1 MEAAPPP
8 PKRRSV
14 GGDATNTAPET
25 AASRKRKSTDAAD
38 PMMIAAAARR
48 RSLGGKRKS
57 RGSPTTTDATGAA
70 SRKRTSVGDGTTSRK
85 RRSLAT
91 DDGVA
96 ARVKRRRSLEGAP
109 LFSPP
114 DEKKA
119 TPAKA
124 SPGAAELGFFS
135 PAASAKRSKAWS
147 VRASARRAAD
157 AWADHDGWFPSSKG
171 DEAAFLALVES
182 RGCPP
187 AKRLE
192 AWAAWARTD
201 QATALLMEV
210 SNDAAL
216 ETQISKD
223 VKRTL
228 RGTPYF
234 RDGDGAVYLAAFLRT
249 RAAEDTS
256 VGYVQGMNYVAAF
269 CLLVARGDADADAN
283 PAPTARDDA
292 RRAYDAFRALTGLCR
307 GYYVDGF
314 PALHRDVRVFSDLLS
329 EHLPEIAAHLEKVRA
344 EAMTYAPRFLMALF
358 LHMLPG
364 HVVARILDCVLA
376 ASAVDP
382 AGASDSTSAVL
393 VHTLLAV
400 VAAAKDELAATN
412 DFCAAQGALV
422 RAARNTPSFE
432 KLRRR
437 APCSVEACRV
447 ALTRPPRP
455 QAPPAPPT
463 PQRLF
468 PLPPP
473 PPAAPPTGILQNL
486 RSWFEND
493 EYATDTMRRPRLSPR
508 PRRSA
513 RRSAGVELSTFAR
526 SAASPVRF
534 ALEALSPAPV
544 RGENPLSRWV

>member
-1 MEAAPPP
+1 MEAAPQP

-14 GGDATNTAPET
+14 GGDATNTA
-25 AASRKRKSTDAAD
+25 AG
-38 PMMIAAAARR
+38 R

-57 RGSPTTTDATGAA
+57 RGSPTEAAPTTM
-70 SRKRTSVGDGTTSRK
+70 SRK
-85 RRSLAT
+85 RRSLTT

-96 ARVKRRRSLEGAP
+96 SRVKRRRSLEGAP

-114 DEKKA
+114 DKNE

-192 AWAAWARTD
+192 AWAAWAGNEPTE
-201 QATALLMEV
+201 LLLEV
-210 SNDAAL
+210 GGDAAL

-234 RDGDGAVYLAAFLRT
+234 RDGDGATYLAAFLRT

-283 PAPTARDDA
+283 PAPTSRDDA
-292 RRAYDAFRALTGLCR
+292 KRAYDAFRALTSLCR

-329 EHLPEIAAHLEKVRA
+329 EHLPEIASHLAKVRA

-364 HVVARILDCVLA
+364 HVVARLLDCVLA

-382 AGASDSTSAVL
+382 AGGSDATSAVL

-400 VAAAKDELAATN
+400 VATAKDSILAT

-437 APCSVEACRV
+437 APCSVEACRA
-447 ALTRPPRP
+447 ALTRPVPPP

-513 RRSAGVELSTFAR
+513 RRSAGVELSTLAR

>member
-1 MEAAPPP
+1 M
-8 PKRRSV
+8 
-14 GGDATNTAPET
+14 
-25 AASRKRKSTDAAD
+25 
-38 PMMIAAAARR
+38 
-48 RSLGGKRKS
+48 
-57 RGSPTTTDATGAA
+57 
-70 SRKRTSVGDGTTSRK
+70 
-85 RRSLAT
+85 
-91 DDGVA
+91 
-96 ARVKRRRSLEGAP
+96 
-109 LFSPP
+109 
-114 DEKKA
+114 
-119 TPAKA
+119 
-124 SPGAAELGFFS
+124 
-135 PAASAKRSKAWS
+135 
-147 VRASARRAAD
+147 RASARRAAD

-192 AWAAWARTD
+192 AWAAWARNEPTE
-201 QATALLMEV
+201 LLMEV
-210 SNDAAL
+210 GGDAAL

-228 RGTPYF
+228 RGTP
-234 RDGDGAVYLAAFLRT
+234 
-249 RAAEDTS
+249 
-256 VGYVQGMNYVAAF
+256 
-269 CLLVARGDADADAN
+269 LLPGRRRRHVSGGLPADARGRGHECWLRPGHELRRGVLPAGRARRRRRRRGPGADVSSTT
-283 PAPTARDDA
+283 PRAPTMPSGRSPGCVEATTSTA
-292 RRAYDAFRALTGLCR
+292 SRRCTATSACS
-307 GYYVDGF
+307 
-314 PALHRDVRVFSDLLS
+314 HHLLS

-364 HVVARILDCVLA
+364 HVVARLLDCVLA

-400 VAAAKDELAATN
+400 VATAKDELVATD

-437 APCSVEACRV
+437 APCSVEACRA
-447 ALTRPPRP
+447 ALTRPVPPP

>member
-14 GGDATNTAPET
+14 GGDATNTAPEM
-25 AASRKRKSTDAAD
+25 AASRKRKSTDAA
-38 PMMIAAAARR
+38 MVTAAPRR

-57 RGSPTTTDATGAA
+57 RGSPTTDATGAA
-70 SRKRTSVGDGTTSRK
+70 SRKRTSVGDGTMSLK
-85 RRSLAT
+85 RRSLTT

-114 DEKKA
+114 EKDA

-192 AWAAWARTD
+192 AWAAWARNESTELRMD
-201 QATALLMEV
+201 V
-210 SNDAAL
+210 GGDAAL

-234 RDGDGAVYLAAFLRT
+234 RDGDGAAYLAAFLRT

-269 CLLVARGDADADAN
+269 CLLVARGDGDADAN

-292 RRAYDAFRALTGLCR
+292 ERAYDAFRALTGLCR

-314 PALHRDVRVFSDLLS
+314 PALHRDVRVFASLLNN
-329 EHLPEIAAHLEKVRA
+329 HLPEIAAHLEKVRA

-364 HVVARILDCVLA
+364 HVVARLLDCVLA

-393 VHTLLAV
+393 VHTLLAI
-400 VAAAKDELAATN
+400 VATAKDELAATD

-437 APCSVEACRV
+437 APCSVEACRA
-447 ALTRPPRP
+447 ALTRPVPPP

-513 RRSAGVELSTFAR
+513 RRSAGVELSTLAR

-534 ALEALSPAPV
+534 ALEALSPMPV

>member
-1 MEAAPPP
+1 MRSLQRALPPRVISERCFLAKAAREQRTRPSHTMEAAPPP

-14 GGDATNTAPET
+14 GGDATNTA
-25 AASRKRKSTDAAD
+25 AG
-38 PMMIAAAARR
+38 R

-57 RGSPTTTDATGAA
+57 RGSPTEAAPTTM
-70 SRKRTSVGDGTTSRK
+70 SRK
-85 RRSLAT
+85 RRSLTT

-96 ARVKRRRSLEGAP
+96 SRVKRRRSLEGAP

-114 DEKKA
+114 DEKNA

-157 AWADHDGWFPSSKG
+157 AWSEHDGWLPSKG
-171 DEAAFLALVES
+171 EEETFMTLVES

-192 AWAAWARTD
+192 AWAAWSKGQSTE
-201 QATALLMEV
+201 LLMEA
-210 SNDAAL
+210 SKDAAL

-269 CLLVARGDADADAN
+269 CLLVARGDGDADAN

-292 RRAYDAFRALTGLCR
+292 ERAYGAFRALTSLCR

-364 HVVARILDCVLA
+364 HVVARLLDCVLA
-376 ASAVDP
+376 ASALDP

-393 VHTLLAV
+393 VHTLLAI
-400 VAAAKDELAATN
+400 VATAKDSILATD
-412 DFCAAQGALV
+412 DFCAAQAALV

-432 KLRRR
+432 KLRRW
-437 APCSVEACRV
+437 APCSVEACRA
-447 ALTRPPRP
+447 ALTRPVPPP
-455 QAPPAPPT
+455 QAPPAPPA

-513 RRSAGVELSTFAR
+513 RRSAGVELSTLAR

>member
-38 PMMIAAAARR
+38 PMMRAATARR

-70 SRKRTSVGDGTTSRK
+70 SRKRTSVGDGMTSRK
-85 RRSLAT
+85 RRSLT
-91 DDGVA
+91 SDEGVA
-96 ARVKRRRSLEGAP
+96 SRVKRRRSLEGAP

-114 DEKKA
+114 DKEA
-119 TPAKA
+119 TPKKA
-124 SPGAAELGFFS
+124 SPGAAELSFFS
-135 PAASAKRSKAWS
+135 PAASAKRSRAWS
-147 VRASARRAAD
+147 VRCSARRAAD
-157 AWADHDGWFPSSKG
+157 AWSEHDGWLPSKG
-171 DEAAFLALVES
+171 EEETFMTLVES

-192 AWAAWARTD
+192 AWAAWASGPSTE
-201 QATALLMEV
+201 LLLEL
-210 SNDAAL
+210 SSDAAL

-234 RDGDGAVYLAAFLRT
+234 RDGDGATYLAAFLRT

-292 RRAYDAFRALTGLCR
+292 ARAYDAFRALTGLCR

-364 HVVARILDCVLA
+364 HVVARLLDCVLA

-382 AGASDSTSAVL
+382 AGGSDATSAVL
-393 VHTLLAV
+393 VHALLAV
-400 VAAAKDELAATN
+400 VAAAKDELVATD
-412 DFCAAQGALV
+412 DFCAAQAALV

-437 APCSVEACRV
+437 APCSVEACRA
-447 ALTRPPRP
+447 ALTRPVPPP
-455 QAPPAPPT
+455 QAPPSRS

-513 RRSAGVELSTFAR
+513 RRSAGVELSTFAQR
-526 SAASPVRF
+526 AASPVRF

-544 RGENPLSRWV
+544 RGDNPLSRWV

>member
-38 PMMIAAAARR
+38 PMLRAAAARR

-85 RRSLAT
+85 RSLTT

-96 ARVKRRRSLEGAP
+96 SRVKRRRSLEGAP

-114 DEKKA
+114 DKEA
-119 TPAKA
+119 TPKKA

-147 VRASARRAAD
+147 VRVSARRAVD
-157 AWADHDGWFPSSKG
+157 AWADHDGWLPSKG
-171 DEAAFLALVES
+171 GEETFMTLVES

-192 AWAAWARTD
+192 AWAAWAKG
-201 QATALLMEV
+201 QPTALLMEV
-210 SNDAAL
+210 GGDAAL

-269 CLLVARGDADADAN
+269 CLLVARGDGDADAN
-283 PAPTARDDA
+283 PTPTTERDA
-292 RRAYDAFRALTGLCR
+292 SRAYAAFRALTGLCR

-364 HVVARILDCVLA
+364 HVVARLLDCVLT
-376 ASAVDP
+376 ASALDP

-400 VAAAKDELAATN
+400 VAAAKDELVATD

-437 APCSVEACRV
+437 APCSVEACRA
-447 ALTRPPRP
+447 ALTRPVPPP
-455 QAPPAPPT
+455 QAPPPPPSRS

-468 PLPPP
+468 PLPPA

-513 RRSAGVELSTFAR
+513 RRSAGVELSTFAQR
-526 SAASPVRF
+526 AASPVRF

>member
-1 MEAAPPP
+1 MTL
-8 PKRRSV
+8 V
-14 GGDATNTAPET
+14 G
-25 AASRKRKSTDAAD
+25 
-38 PMMIAAAARR
+38 
-48 RSLGGKRKS
+48 
-57 RGSPTTTDATGAA
+57 
-70 SRKRTSVGDGTTSRK
+70 
-85 RRSLAT
+85 
-91 DDGVA
+91 
-96 ARVKRRRSLEGAP
+96 
-109 LFSPP
+109 
-114 DEKKA
+114 
-119 TPAKA
+119 
-124 SPGAAELGFFS
+124 
-135 PAASAKRSKAWS
+135 
-147 VRASARRAAD
+147 
-157 AWADHDGWFPSSKG
+157 
-171 DEAAFLALVES
+171 S

-192 AWAAWARTD
+192 AWAAWAHNESTE
-201 QATALLMEV
+201 LLMEV
-210 SNDAAL
+210 GGDAAL

-234 RDGDGAVYLAAFLRT
+234 RDGDGAAYLAAFLRT

-269 CLLVARGDADADAN
+269 CLLVARGDGDADAN
-283 PAPTARDDA
+283 PAPTSRDDA
-292 RRAYDAFRALTGLCR
+292 ARAYAAFRALTGLCR

-364 HVVARILDCVLA
+364 HVVARLLDCVLA

-382 AGASDSTSAVL
+382 AGASATSAVL

-400 VAAAKDELAATN
+400 VATAKDSILATD

-437 APCSVEACRV
+437 APCSVEACRA
-447 ALTRPPRP
+447 ALTRPVPPP
-455 QAPPAPPT
+455 QAPPAPPSRS

-513 RRSAGVELSTFAR
+513 RRSAGVELSTFAQR
-526 SAASPVRF
+526 AASPVRF